1 MPQAS
6 MTCGVAF
13 KNVKFPNAEALGNRI
28 NLAQLNIFED
38 STFGND
44 RAAA

>member
-13 KNVKFPNAEALGNRI
+13 KNVKFPNAEALGNRV
-28 NLAQLNIFED
+28 NLPQLNIFED
-38 STFGND
+38 STFGNH
-44 RAAA
+44 RSPA